1 MVNNRHPAGQATP
14 GIIFAAPVGPPAGLE
29 VISLA
34 ALRARTRAHGTDLGA
49 PQRPA
54 FHQVLTLT
62 SGTLRQSV
70 DFTAHDV
77 ERDTWLWTRPGQ
89 VLQWGDLTG
98 AEGTLIAF
106 ERDFPGAATVHA
118 ARLDDPHARV
128 LRTPEGEVATSLRVA
143 TEHLVHEFRAPGR
156 LPRDAR
162 GAVLRHLLDVLIL
175 RLAHLEGSDPPPT
188 GPGETFLRFRA
199 TVERDFART
208 RRVDDYALTL
218 GYSARTLSRAALES
232 AGIGAKEFIDR
243 RVILEAKRLLAHTD
257 LAAARI
263 AAQLGFSSATNFA
276 KYFHQRAGQAP
287 IAFRTAVRGRG
298 AGIPSA
304 RGGGDAAAVDACQG
318 PSGPSPRRPGTA
330 P

>member
-1 MVNNRHPAGQATP
+1 MVKNPHPAGQAIHE
-14 GIIFAAPVGPPAGLE
+14 IIFAAPVGTPAGLE

-54 FHQVLTLT
+54 FHQVVTLA
-62 SGTLRQSV
+62 SGTLRQTV

-77 ERDTWLWTRPGQ
+77 ERGSWLWTRPGQ

-106 ERDFPGAATVHA
+106 ERDFPGGATLRA

-128 LRTPEGEVATSLRVA
+128 LRTPKAEDAAALWVATA
-143 TEHLVHEFRAPGR
+143 HLEHEFQAPGR
-156 LPRDAR
+156 LPPDAR
-162 GAVLRHLLDVLIL
+162 LAVLRHLLDVLIL
-175 RLAHLEGSDPPPT
+175 RLAHLEGPHRPAT
-188 GPGETFLRFRA
+188 GPSETFLRFRE
-199 TVERDFART
+199 TVERNFAHT
-208 RRVDDYALTL
+208 RRVDDYALAL
-218 GYSARTLSRAALES
+218 GYSARTLSRAALDS

-243 RVILEAKRLLAHTD
+243 RVVLEAKRLLAHTD

-287 IAFRTAVRGRG
+287 IAFRTAVREGG
-298 AGIPSA
+298 TGIPRA
-304 RGGGDAAAVDACQG
+304 RDEVDFTRRTAR
-318 PSGPSPRRPGTA
+318 PADPRSEHPADR
-330 P
+330 

>member
-1 MVNNRHPAGQATP
+1 MVNNRHPAGQAAP
-14 GIIFAAPVGPPAGLE
+14 GTICAAPAGPPAGLE

-34 ALRARTRAHGTDLGA
+34 ALRARTRADGTDLGV

-54 FHQVLTLT
+54 FHQVLTLA

-77 ERDTWLWTRPGQ
+77 ERGTWLWTRPGQ

-106 ERDFPGAATVHA
+106 ERDFPGAATVRA

-128 LRTPEGEVATSLRVA
+128 LCTPEGEVATSLRVA

-162 GAVLRHLLDVLIL
+162 GTVLRHLLDVLIL
-175 RLAHLEGSDPPPT
+175 YLARPEESDPPPT

-208 RRVDDYALTL
+208 RRVDDYALAL

-318 PSGPSPRRPGTA
+318 PSDASPGCPGGA

>member
-1 MVNNRHPAGQATP
+1 MVKNRPPAGQAVP
-14 GIIFAAPVGPPAGLE
+14 GIIFAAPVGVPAGLE

-34 ALRARTRAHGTDLGA
+34 ALRARSRAQGTDLGA

-54 FHQVLTLT
+54 FHQVLTLA

-70 DFTAHDV
+70 DFTVHDV
-77 ERDTWLWTRPGQ
+77 ERDAWLWTRPGQ
-89 VLQWGDLTG
+89 VLQWGDLTR

-106 ERDFPGAATVHA
+106 DRDFPGPATVRA

-128 LRTPEGEVATSLRVA
+128 LRTPKGGAATSLRVA
-143 TEHLVHEFRAPGR
+143 GAHLAHEFQAPGR
-156 LPRDAR
+156 LPRDAHS
-162 GAVLRHLLDVLIL
+162 AVLRHLLDVLIL
-175 RLAHLEGSDPPPT
+175 RLAHLEGSDTPAT
-188 GPGETFLRFRA
+188 GTRETFLRFRA
-199 TVERDFART
+199 SVERDFAHT

-243 RVILEAKRLLAHTD
+243 RVVLEAKRLLAHTD

-263 AAQLGFSSATNFA
+263 ADRLGFSSATNFA

-287 IAFRTAVRGRG
+287 IAFRTAVRGRVG
-298 AGIPSA
+298 
-304 RGGGDAAAVDACQG
+304 
-318 PSGPSPRRPGTA
+318 
-330 P
+330 

>member
-1 MVNNRHPAGQATP
+1 MVKNRDPARRPLP
-14 GIIFAAPVGPPAGLE
+14 GIISAAPAGPPAGLE

-34 ALRARTRAHGTDLGA
+34 ALRARTRAEGADLGV
-49 PQRPA
+49 PQRPG
-54 FHQVLTLT
+54 FHQVLTLV
-62 SGTLRQSV
+62 SGSLRQTV

-77 ERDTWLWTRPGQ
+77 GRDSWLWTRPGQ
-89 VLQWGDLTG
+89 VLQWGDLTR

-106 ERDFPGAATVHA
+106 QRDFPGVAAVRA

-128 LRTPEGEVATSLRVA
+128 LRTPRDGAAASLRVA
-143 TEHLVHEFRAPGR
+143 TEHLEHEFRAPGR
-156 LPRDAR
+156 LPRDAH
-162 GAVLRHLLDVLIL
+162 GTVLRHLLDVLIL
-175 RLAHLEGSDPPPT
+175 RLAHLEGADTPAT
-188 GPGETFLRFRA
+188 GPSETFLRFRA
-199 TVERDFART
+199 AVERDFVRT

-263 AAQLGFSSATNFA
+263 ADRLGFSSATNFA

-287 IAFRTAVRGRG
+287 IAFRTAVRGRVETG
-298 AGIPSA
+298 
-304 RGGGDAAAVDACQG
+304 
-318 PSGPSPRRPGTA
+318 
-330 P
+330 

>member
-1 MVNNRHPAGQATP
+1 MVNNRNPAGQTVP
-14 GIIFAAPVGPPAGLE
+14 GIISAAPVGPPAGLE

-34 ALRARTRAHGTDLGA
+34 ALRARTRAHGTGLDV
-49 PQRPA
+49 PQRPG
-54 FHQVLTLT
+54 FHQVLTLA
-62 SGTLRQSV
+62 SGTLRQTV

-77 ERDTWLWTRPGQ
+77 ERDSWLWTRPGQ
-89 VLQWGDLTG
+89 VLQWGDLTR
-98 AEGTLIAF
+98 AEGTLIVF
-106 ERDFPGAATVHA
+106 ERDFPGAATVRA

-128 LRTPEGEVATSLRVA
+128 LRTPEDGAAASLRVA
-143 TEHLVHEFRAPGR
+143 TEHLEHEFQAPGR
-156 LPRDAR
+156 LPRDAH

-175 RLAHLEGSDPPPT
+175 RLAHLEGSDTPVT
-188 GPGETFLRFRA
+188 GPSETFLRFRA

-218 GYSARTLSRAALES
+218 GYSARTLSRAALDS

-263 AAQLGFSSATNFA
+263 ADRLGFSSATNFA

-287 IAFRTAVRGRG
+287 IAFRTAVRGRAETG
-298 AGIPSA
+298 
-304 RGGGDAAAVDACQG
+304 
-318 PSGPSPRRPGTA
+318 
-330 P
+330 

>member
-1 MVNNRHPAGQATP
+1 MVNNRHPAGQTVP
-14 GIIFAAPVGPPAGLE
+14 GIISAAPVGPPAGLE

-34 ALRARTRAHGTDLGA
+34 ALRARTRARGTGLDV
-49 PQRPA
+49 PQRPG
-54 FHQVLTLT
+54 FHQVLTLA
-62 SGTLRQSV
+62 SGTLRQTV

-77 ERDTWLWTRPGQ
+77 ERDSWLWTRPGQ
-89 VLQWGDLTG
+89 VLQWGDLTR
-98 AEGTLIAF
+98 AEGTLIVF
-106 ERDFPGAATVHA
+106 ERDFPGAATVRA

-128 LRTPEGEVATSLRVA
+128 LRTPEDGAAASLRVA
-143 TEHLVHEFRAPGR
+143 TEHLEHEFQAPGR
-156 LPRDAR
+156 LPRDAH

-175 RLAHLEGSDPPPT
+175 RLAHLEGSDTPVT
-188 GPGETFLRFRA
+188 GPSETFLRFRA

-218 GYSARTLSRAALES
+218 GYSARTLSRAALDS

-263 AAQLGFSSATNFA
+263 ADRLGFSSATNFA

-287 IAFRTAVRGRG
+287 IAFRTAVRGRAETG
-298 AGIPSA
+298 
-304 RGGGDAAAVDACQG
+304 
-318 PSGPSPRRPGTA
+318 
-330 P
+330 

>member
-1 MVNNRHPAGQATP
+1 MVKNRHPAGQPVP
-14 GIIFAAPVGPPAGLE
+14 GIISAAPVGPPAGLE

-34 ALRARTRAHGTDLGA
+34 ALRARTRAHGTGLGA
-49 PQRPA
+49 PQRPG
-54 FHQVLTLT
+54 FHQVLTLA
-62 SGTLRQSV
+62 SGTLRQTV

-77 ERDTWLWTRPGQ
+77 ERDSWLWTRPGQ
-89 VLQWGDLTG
+89 VLQWGDLTR

-106 ERDFPGAATVHA
+106 EGDFPGAATVRA

-128 LRTPEGEVATSLRVA
+128 LRTPEGGAATSLRVA
-143 TEHLVHEFRAPGR
+143 TEHLEHEFQAPGR
-156 LPRDAR
+156 LPRDAH

-175 RLAHLEGSDPPPT
+175 RLAHLEGSDTPVT
-188 GPGETFLRFRA
+188 GPSETFLRFRA

-218 GYSARTLSRAALES
+218 GYSARTLSRAALDS

-263 AAQLGFSSATNFA
+263 ADRLGFSSATNFA

-287 IAFRTAVRGRG
+287 IAFRTAVRGRVE
-298 AGIPSA
+298 AG
-304 RGGGDAAAVDACQG
+304 
-318 PSGPSPRRPGTA
+318 
-330 P
+330 

>member
-1 MVNNRHPAGQATP
+1 MVNNRHPAGQTVP
-14 GIIFAAPVGPPAGLE
+14 GIISAAPVGPPAGLE

-34 ALRARTRAHGTDLGA
+34 ALRARTRAHGTGLDV
-49 PQRPA
+49 PQRPG
-54 FHQVLTLT
+54 FHQVLTLA
-62 SGTLRQSV
+62 SGTLRQTV

-77 ERDTWLWTRPGQ
+77 ERDCWLWTRPGQ
-89 VLQWGDLTG
+89 VLQWGDLTR
-98 AEGTLIAF
+98 AEGTLIVF
-106 ERDFPGAATVHA
+106 ERDFPGAATVRA

-128 LRTPEGEVATSLRVA
+128 LRTPEDGAAASLRVA
-143 TEHLVHEFRAPGR
+143 TEHLEHEFQAPGR
-156 LPRDAR
+156 LPRDAH

-175 RLAHLEGSDPPPT
+175 RLAHLEGSDTPVT
-188 GPGETFLRFRA
+188 GPSETFLRFRA

-218 GYSARTLSRAALES
+218 GYSARTLSRAALDS

-263 AAQLGFSSATNFA
+263 ADRLGFSSATNFA

-287 IAFRTAVRGRG
+287 IAFRTAVRGR
-298 AGIPSA
+298 AE
-304 RGGGDAAAVDACQG
+304 
-318 PSGPSPRRPGTA
+318 SG
-330 P
+330 